1 MQKRISLKAIQ
12 AFEAA
17 ARLSSFALAAEELFV
32 TPSAIS
38 HQVKLLEEEVGLRL
52 FHRVHRSVVLT
63 DAGRRYAEEVAAA
76 FARIEAATRNVGRT
90 EKSDILTVHSAP
102 SIAAQ
107 WLMPRLARF
116 SSLYPDIDV
125 SVHASTD
132 LVNLID
138 ERVDIDIR
146 YGPTP
151 LHPTGTLVL
160 TLPPETIVPLC
171 SPKLA
176 EGDRPIRKVEDL
188 RRHTLIHSEVCLV
201 RWRDWL
207 DYYGKVTLDITRGPR
222 FDRSFMAISAAVD
235 GRGVCLE
242 SLLLAERELEGGK
255 LIAPLGLKG
264 PRVAGYTFSVLKA
277 RVELPK
283 IKNFQEWLFAELAVP
298 SKWRGRR
305 LE

>member
-1 MQKRISLKAIQ
+1 MQKIISFKAIQ
-12 AFEAA
+12 TFEAA

-38 HQVKLLEEEVGLRL
+38 HQIKLLEEEIGVRL

-63 DAGRRYAEEVAAA
+63 DVGRRYAHEIAAA
-76 FARIEAATRNVGRT
+76 FARIEAATRNTGCT

-116 SSLYPDIDV
+116 SALYPDIDV

-132 LVNLID
+132 LVNLTD
-138 ERVDIDIR
+138 ERLDVDIR
-146 YGPTP
+146 YGPIP

-160 TLPPETIVPLC
+160 TLPPETIVPL
-171 SPKLA
+171 SAPQLA
-176 EGDRPIRKVEDL
+176 NGNHPIRTVADL
-188 RRHTLIHSEVCLV
+188 RHHTLIHSEICLV

-207 DYYGKVTLDITRGPR
+207 RDYEKVKLDITRGPR

-242 SLLLAERELEGGK
+242 SLLLAERELEAGK
-255 LIAPLGLKG
+255 LVAPLGLDG
-264 PRVAGYTFSVLKA
+264 PKVSGYTFNVLKSRA
-277 RVELPK
+277 DLPK
-283 IKNFQEWLFAELAVP
+283 IKNFQEWLFAELAVG
-298 SKWRGRR
+298 SKWRNYK
-305 LE
+305 